1 MPSVTVPGSHARA
14 VRIKA
19 GETVQVVNTHGTQV
33 VDFWALRD
41 DRPEIAMS
49 MQHSRIRWRNLRPRS
64 GDEMLDEERSVML
77 TMVEDTSPGVH
88 DTVIAACDPFRYA
101 QLGAAPEHRSCC
113 TNFAEA
119 LAELSITRNS
129 PVPAPLNLFMNI
141 PWDLDGNITFEPT
154 VCAPGDSVLFRAEVD
169 VIVIASACPM
179 DIVPINGPGG
189 GTPVDIELVS
199 SG

>member
-1 MPSVTVPGSHARA
+1 MPSITVPGSHARA

-33 VDFWALRD
+33 VDFWALRE

-49 MQHSRIRWRNLRPRS
+49 MQHSRIRWRNLRPRV

-77 TMVEDTSPGVH
+77 TMIEDTSPGVH

-101 QLGAAPEHRSCC
+101 QLGAAPDHRSCC

-119 LAELSITRNS
+119 LAELSITRSS

-154 VCAPGDSVLFRAEVD
+154 VSAPGDSVSFRAEVD